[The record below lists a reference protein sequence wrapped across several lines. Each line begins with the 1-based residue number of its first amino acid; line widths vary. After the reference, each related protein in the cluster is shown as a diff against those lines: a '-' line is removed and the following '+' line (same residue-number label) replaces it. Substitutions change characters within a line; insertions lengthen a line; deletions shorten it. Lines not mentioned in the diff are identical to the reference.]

1 MTMTIWETNRK
12 EENHQDLLLI
22 MLLNQP
28 APIQM
33 KRHLR
38 IDRLHRPLLLER
50 NRRLENVF
58 LREIQLDPTRRRRGE
73 QIAFLGRRL
82 GEEFGH
88 AIELGFDAVE
98 TLGDGD
104 RVV

>member
-1 MTMTIWETNRK
+1 
-12 EENHQDLLLI
+12 

-28 APIQM
+28 TPIQM
-33 KRHLR
+33 KCHLG

-50 NRRLENVF
+50 NRRLENIF
-58 LREIQLDPTRRRRGE
+58 LREIQLDPTRRRRSHQVACLSHG
-73 QIAFLGRRL
+73 L

-88 AIELGFDAVE
+88 AIELRLDAVE
-98 TLGDGD
+98 ALGDGD